1 MSAYCEYVF
10 FILFKCVSL
19 TGCCCYYWVL
29 FSCRPLKWE
38 QIIFSWMFSLYLRY
52 LPFLFNPIKWLG
64 PDWVLQNTRFSWFLA
79 LRREVV
85 SSYLS
90 CLFSQ
95 KRRFWISQF
104 SLLRTSWG
112 WNFFIHI
119 FICWCMLQFYWLW
132 RFSLGSFSH
141 LLWISRSVLILNVCK
156 ISFFHG
162 ATSHLQALG
171 AEAEVAASQA
181 GREVCAGL
189 CLALQQDEDSST
201 PLWWPAQ
208 GRACVWSQGG
218 FINKA
223 LKVTCGSSAHFIWGG
238 MITGGSS
245 LLPAACLLRH
255 GCAPSRAR
263 QSQLSHFLLK
273 FCSLLKLRGEEKKKA
288 FLVTKV
294 VSVMST
300 LVWHNMLLER
310 TEMFAEVEVHPW
322 LLVLGPNVRSR
333 NGFACCYHM
342 NSALFLS

>member
-1 MSAYCEYVF
+1 
-10 FILFKCVSL
+10 
-19 TGCCCYYWVL
+19 
-29 FSCRPLKWE
+29 
-38 QIIFSWMFSLYLRY
+38 MFSLYLRY

-64 PDWVLQNTRFSWFLA
+64 PDWVLQNMRFSWFLA

-156 ISFFHG
+156 ISLFHG

-189 CLALQQDEDSST
+189 CLALRQDEDSST

-255 GCAPSRAR
+255 GCAPSGAR

-273 FCSLLKLRGEEKKKA
+273 FCSLLKLRGEEKKKSFPCHESGFGHEYIGVTQHA
-288 FLVTKV
+288 PRKDRNVCWGGGTSLVV
-294 VSVMST
+294 
-300 LVWHNMLLER
+300 
-310 TEMFAEVEVHPW
+310 
-322 LLVLGPNVRSR
+322 
-333 NGFACCYHM
+333 GFGAKCKE
-342 NSALFLS
+342 